1 MDSLVQYSAAP
12 RSASHAFAPF
22 LEAVP
27 VATLLLEPVGLDLVA
42 GNSEAAAILAA
53 PQDGLLPAWQ
63 EALAMPPHGP
73 ALRQRLEAVTSR
85 TVPEV
90 FDAVFHRPGRRPR
103 DLLVRARHIV
113 LGGRG
118 LLSAGLVD
126 ITRRRRAEM
135 ELAAANAR
143 LEVALRGADLGSWQW
158 DARTGVLEVSAR
170 WAAMLGLEL
179 PATGL
184 RVRDWEAMV
193 HPEDLPATRAALN
206 AHLAGASDSYEAE
219 FRMRHRDGHWVR
231 ILARGRTMERRA
243 DGRSIVVIG
252 THLDITAR
260 HAAELARAASEREA
274 RRRLAELET
283 IYRTAPLGLGQLDRE
298 FRFVRVNEAL
308 AEMNGWPVEAH
319 IGRSVWDML
328 PAFRPAA
335 EPLLRRVMETGEAVT
350 DVELSGETPKAPGV
364 QRHWVEQFYPVRDPV
379 TAEVIGVGI
388 VCEEVT
394 ERKQAE
400 QARELLLR
408 ELDHRVKNLFAV
420 ISGLVTFTARDA
432 GTPQEMRARLLGR
445 IGALARGHDL
455 VRPALT
461 GGAVEQA
468 GSMLVQL
475 LEALLEPFRSANG
488 QPERLCLAGP
498 PVPLGRTGG
507 PPLALI
513 LHELATNAARHGA
526 LSRCGGRISVAWSVL
541 PLEEAP
547 EGAGACLSL
556 RWQERGGPAASR
568 PCSAGFGHRLVV
580 QSCTQLG
587 GTARFDWAPEGLT
600 VELRLPLERLAR

>member
-1 MDSLVQYSAAP
+1 MGSLVQGFPAP
-12 RSASHAFAPF
+12 RSAACPFAPL

-27 VATLLLEPVGLDLVA
+27 VATLLLEPARLDLVA

-53 PQDGLLPAWQ
+53 PQDALGPAWQ
-63 EALAMPPHGP
+63 EALAMPPDGP
-73 ALRQRLEAVTSR
+73 ALRERLGAVASR
-85 TVPEV
+85 TLPEV
-90 FDAVFHRPGRRPR
+90 FDAVLHRPGRPPR
-103 DLLVRARHIV
+103 YLLVRARHV
-113 LGGRG
+113 MFGGRE

-126 ITRRRRAEM
+126 ITRRRRAET
-135 ELAAANAR
+135 ELAAAKDR
-143 LEVALRGADLGSWQW
+143 LEVALRGADLGSWKW
-158 DARTGVLEVSAR
+158 DARTRELEVSAR
-170 WAAMLGLEL
+170 WATMLGLEPP
-179 PATGL
+179 PAAL
-184 RVRDWEAMV
+184 RAQDWEVLV
-193 HPEDLPATRAALN
+193 HPEDLPAARAALE

-231 ILARGRTMERRA
+231 ILARGRTTERGA
-243 DGRSIVVIG
+243 DGRSVVVIG

-260 HAAELARAASEREA
+260 HAAEEARAASEREA

-319 IGRSVWDML
+319 IGRSVWELL
-328 PAFRPAA
+328 PAFRAAA
-335 EPLLRRVMETGEAVT
+335 EPLLRRVMETGEPVT
-350 DVELSGETPKAPGV
+350 DVELSGETPKAAGV
-364 QRHWVEQFYPVRDPV
+364 QRDWVEQFYPVRDPV
-379 TAEVIGVGI
+379 TAEVVGVGL

-394 ERKQAE
+394 ERKRAE
-400 QARELLLR
+400 RARELLLR

-420 ISGLVTFTARDA
+420 IAGLVTFTARDA

-445 IGALARGHDL
+445 IGALAHGHDV
-455 VRPALT
+455 VRPALA
-461 GGAVEQA
+461 GGPVDQA
-468 GSMLVQL
+468 GPMLVQL
-475 LEALLEPFRSANG
+475 LEALLEPFRSAHG

-498 PVPLGRTGG
+498 PVSLGRTGG

-526 LSRCGGRISVAWSVL
+526 LSRCGGRIGVEWSVQQPQDGTGETGPHL
-541 PLEEAP
+541 L
-547 EGAGACLSL
+547 L
-556 RWQERGGPAASR
+556 RWQEQGGPAAGT
-568 PCSAGFGHRLVV
+568 PGSAGFGHRLVV
-580 QSCTQLG
+580 QSCAQLG